1 VAPRG
6 WNVRKV
12 RRLWIGA
19 CGITVRTH
27 FLAPTAGGPPV
38 TVRQIGSP
46 APRHRTAVA
55 RDRLHSEP
63 ARDAIASGGQ
73 DCRWLAEPAFIR
85 RETSDSPKR
94 CRLHE
99 VRCVRSTRGLAGV
112 GLPVESLPVSR
123 GKHSADLNLAVR
135 LDAVPHTVP
144 GTYAEPISWQSWCS
158 STRRVGVS
166 CRGSISAAVPLR
178 GLSDAGADLQLLRP
192 GSNLLC
198 RGLRSASPTLLAS
211 VCRTALPEW
220 SDGATPPC
228 RATRSL
234 PGARQKSDAS
244 RFTPIGDG

>member
-1 VAPRG
+1 MHCIAAIRIKCLWGIRFRLWESQDLYFSRWPQLTKRRHTKTNRQVHRRSVDGWPNPRLSG
-6 WNVRKV
+6 A
-12 RRLWIGA
+12 RRL
-19 CGITVRTH
+19 TVRSDVGFTR
-27 FLAPTAGGPPV
+27 F
-38 TVRQIGSP
+38 
-46 APRHRTAVA
+46 
-55 RDRLHSEP
+55 
-63 ARDAIASGGQ
+63 DAYG
-73 DCRWLAEPAFIR
+73 
-85 RETSDSPKR
+85 
-94 CRLHE
+94 
-99 VRCVRSTRGLAGV
+99 STRGLAGV
-112 GLPVESLPVSR
+112 GLSVESLPVSR

-244 RFTPIGDG
+244 RFTPIADG